1 MALLGRIAYVRA
13 MTQPHRPVGPGDH
26 VFLIDGSSFVFRAYY
41 QSIRQD
47 QKYNYRMDRLPTGA
61 IRLFATKVLQFI
73 RDGAGGFKPT
83 HLAMIFDKTEN
94 SFRRDIYPQYKAH
107 RKDPPDELVPQ
118 FPLMRATVS
127 AFGMVPIEQS
137 RYEAD
142 DIIAT
147 YARQARQAGADVL
160 IVSADKDLMQLVDSG
175 VSMYDPASGQA
186 GVAGSREERRF
197 GPAEVVE
204 YFGVGP
210 DRVVD
215 VQALAGDST
224 DNVPGAPGIGLKTAA
239 QLITEYGDL
248 ETLLARAGEIKQ
260 PKRREALTNPDTVKL
275 IRVSKQ
281 LVTLD
286 RDVPVET
293 PLEALATPELDG
305 KRLVSFCKAM
315 ELTTLTRRV
324 AEICGVDMG
333 AIDPD
338 PRFVGP
344 AAWPGGQG
352 VAFLERDGDVLA
364 DGVSVSPATPAS
376 APAPRA
382 PKVASQDASPADLAA
397 ARAKEAR
404 APIDRTAY
412 KIVRTAAEL
421 SEWIARAEDEGA
433 VAVDVET
440 NSADP
445 LQGDLIGLSLAVK
458 PGEAC
463 YIPIGHRTGAADLF
477 DGAGLAPDQ
486 IAEAEAIVLLK
497 PMLQSAGVLKVGH
510 ESKFVMHVLAM
521 RNIRIAPIDDA
532 MLLSYTLDAG
542 ATGDDHSV
550 VTLSERFLGH
560 KPIPLSEVAG
570 SGRNFLG
577 LARASIEKACEYGA
591 EKADLALRLRRVL
604 QPRLVAERMT
614 TVYERLERPLVEVL
628 ARMERRGI
636 AIDRNILSRMSGE
649 FSQRMAGLEDEINRI
664 VGAPFNPGSPKQ
676 LGDILFGQM
685 GLPGGKKTATGAWST
700 TASVLEDLAAEG
712 HQLPARVL
720 EWRQISK
727 LKSTYTDALPGFVNP
742 STGRVHTA
750 YALASTTTGRLSSS
764 EPNLQNIPIRTEEGR
779 KIRRAFVAPEGRKL
793 ISADYSQIELRLLA
807 HLADIPAL
815 KRAFADELDIHAM
828 TASEMFG
835 VPIEGMP
842 SEVRRRA
849 KAINF
854 GIIYGISAFGL
865 ANQLSIARNEA
876 GDYIKKYFERFPGI
890 RDYME
895 ATKKIAR
902 ANGYVTTLFGRKC
915 HYPRINASNPSERA
929 FNERAAINAPLQ
941 GTAAD
946 IIRRAMVRMDDA
958 LTKAGLSAQML
969 LTVHDELVFE
979 APDDEIEATL
989 PIVAK
994 VMVDAPEP
1002 AVKLH
1007 VPLRVDARAAQNWE
1021 EAH

>member
-1 MALLGRIAYVRA
+1 MAFCGRIAYVKA

-47 QKYNYRMDRLPTGA
+47 QKYNYRTDRLPTGA
-61 IRLFATKVLQFI
+61 VRLFATKVLQFI
-73 RDGAGGFKPT
+73 RDGAAGFKPT
-83 HLAMIFDKTEN
+83 HLAIIFDKTEN
-94 SFRRDIYPQYKAH
+94 SFRRDLYPAYKAH

-118 FPLMRATVS
+118 FPLMRATVK
-127 AFGMVPIEQS
+127 AFGMVPIEQG

-147 YARQARQAGADVL
+147 YARQSREAGADVL
-160 IVSADKDLMQLVDSG
+160 IVSADKDLMQLVEPG

-197 GPAEVVE
+197 GPTEVMQ

-210 DRVVD
+210 DKVVD

-239 QLITEYGDL
+239 QLILEYGDL
-248 ETLLARAGEIKQ
+248 ETLLARAGEIRQ
-260 PKRREALTNPDTVKL
+260 PKRREALTEPETVKL
-275 IRVSKQ
+275 IRVSKE

-286 RDVPVET
+286 RNVPVET
-293 PLEALATPELDG
+293 PLEALATPQLDG
-305 KRLVSFCKAM
+305 KRLISFFKAM
-315 ELTTLTRRV
+315 ELTTLTRR
-324 AEICGVDMG
+324 ASEICGVD
-333 AIDPD
+333 AASIEPD
-338 PRFVGP
+338 PRFLGA

-352 VAFLERDGDVLA
+352 VAHLQREGETTA
-364 DGVSVSPATPAS
+364 EGAPAAAA
-376 APAPRA
+376 APAPA
-382 PKVASQDASPADLAA
+382 PPKVIAEGAAPPDLAA
-397 ARAKEAR
+397 ARANEAR
-404 APIDRTAY
+404 APIDRTTY

-421 SEWIARAEDEGA
+421 SPWIARAQEEGL
-433 VAVDVET
+433 VAIGAET
-440 NSADP
+440 SSPDP
-445 LQGDLIGLSLAVK
+445 LQGDLIGVSLAVR

-463 YIPIGHRTGAADLF
+463 YIPIGHRTGADDLF
-477 DGAGLAPDQ
+477 NGAGLAPDQ
-486 IAEAEAIVLLK
+486 MAEAEAIALLK
-497 PMLQSAGVLKVGH
+497 PLLEAPGVLKVGH
-510 ESKFVMHVLAM
+510 DIKVDLHVFAL
-521 RNIRIAPIDDA
+521 RGIHVAPIDDA

-542 ATGDDHSV
+542 ATGDDHALN
-550 VTLSERFLGH
+550 TLSERFLRH
-560 KPIPLSEVAG
+560 KPVALGEVAG

-577 LARASIEKACEYGA
+577 LARASIDKACEYGA
-591 EKADLALRLRRVL
+591 EKADIALRLRRVL
-604 QPRLVAERMT
+604 QPRLVAEKMT

-636 AIDRNILSRMSGE
+636 AIDRNILSRMTGE
-649 FSQRMAGLEDEINRI
+649 FSQRMGALEDEISRI

-720 EWRQISK
+720 EWRQIAK
-727 LKSTYTDALPGFVNP
+727 LKSTYTDALPGFVN
-742 STGRVHTA
+742 SRTGRVHTA

-779 KIRRAFVAPEGRKL
+779 KIRRAFVAPQGRKL

-807 HLADIPAL
+807 HIADIPAL

-835 VPIEGMP
+835 VPIPGMP
-842 SEVRRRA
+842 AEVRRRA

-865 ANQLSIARNEA
+865 ANQLGIAREEA
-876 GDYIKKYFERFPGI
+876 GAYIRKYFERFPGI

-895 ATKKIAR
+895 ATKKTAR

-941 GTAAD
+941 GSAAD
-946 IIRRAMVRMDDA
+946 IIRRAMVRMDEA

-979 APDDEIEATL
+979 APDEEVEATL
-989 PIVAK
+989 PVAAK
-994 VMVDAPEP
+994 VMVEAPEP
-1002 AVKLH
+1002 AVRLH
-1007 VPLRVDARAAQNWE
+1007 VPLRVDAHAAQNWE